1 MDAQFGHAFADRLA
15 VAEIA
20 GLHAAQAHADACLR
34 ELVTH
39 GVQPFGERLA
49 TVVALIAKQ
58 FELGE
63 HCNL

>member
-1 MDAQFGHAFADRLA
+1 MDAQFDHAFADSVA
-15 VAEIA
+15 IAEIS
-20 GLHAAQAHADACLR
+20 GFHAAQAFADPRLR
-34 ELVTH
+34 ECVAY

-63 HCNL
+63 RCNL